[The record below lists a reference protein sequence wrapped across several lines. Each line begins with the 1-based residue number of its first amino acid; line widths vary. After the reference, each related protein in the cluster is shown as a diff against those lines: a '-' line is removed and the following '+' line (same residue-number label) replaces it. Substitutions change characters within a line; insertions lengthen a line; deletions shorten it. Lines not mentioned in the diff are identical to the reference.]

1 MPQKCPVSYINILL
15 FVSVRVVG
23 VFLITVLGLLIQQ
36 DAEEDFH
43 LDRYMTSQD
52 ISDEL
57 GNLNYI
63 SSATNIAA
71 ALTLARKYVSNGTYG
86 GDFGDRPKIRDFCLL
101 LADGVANREVP
112 ATRPA
117 AEALRA
123 AGGMY
128 RAY

>member
-15 FVSVRVVG
+15 FISVRVVG
-23 VFLITVLGLLIQQ
+23 VFLITVLALLIQQ
-36 DAEEDFH
+36 GVEEDFH

-71 ALTLARKYVSNGTYG
+71 ALTLALEYVSDGTYG
-86 GDFGDRPKIRDFCLL
+86 GRPKIRDFCLL

-112 ATRPA
+112 ATKPA
-117 AEALRA
+117 AEALKA